1 MREYAE
7 ISSGIAG
14 LRSKAGFT
22 MIELMVAS
30 GITIFLV
37 GLLVGM
43 ISAVTSGWQR
53 VQGTLSTE
61 AQARLILDQMAADLE
76 GAVYKPDGSAWLAFS
91 VVTAAPANTYLD
103 DHGWQYTIR
112 SALPSHTVL
121 IKPASSDPDSLALD
135 ALDIS
140 DARYGQAGGWLRFF
154 TTYQDSN
161 QSDRDLSAPT
171 AVGYQIVRRNV
182 SGETN
187 NNPTSNPAEIRY
199 QFYRSVVRKTKSPSG
214 LPGTFDVGF
223 DLFLTPGT
231 GYYAADDSYEGDAG
245 NVTRPHANSLLANN
259 VVDFGIRLYVVDTGN
274 LRLVFPANGSGGL
287 ASHLVDPDHF
297 SASSIAGD
305 PGRFPDV
312 VEVMVRILTDDGA
325 RQIQNLEA
333 GRTTGDWWAIAEA
346 NSRVFTRRIQTL
358 ARHRSP

>member
-1 MREYAE
+1 M
-7 ISSGIAG
+7 SGI
-14 LRSKAGFT
+14 RSKNGFT

-53 VQGTLSTE
+53 VQGSLSTE

-76 GAVYKPDGSAWLAFS
+76 GGVFKPDGSVWLAFS

-103 DHGWQYTIR
+103 DHGWQYTVR
-112 SALPSHTVL
+112 SALPSHTVS
-121 IKPASSDPDSLALD
+121 IKPASSDPDTLTLD
-135 ALDIS
+135 VPDIS

-161 QSDRDLSAPT
+161 LAIDTLSAPT

-182 SGETN
+182 SGGISS
-187 NNPTSNPAEIRY
+187 NPSTNPAEIRY
-199 QFYRSVVRKTKSPSG
+199 QFFRSVVRTTAVGSAPQQKGS
-214 LPGTFDVGF
+214 FEVGF
-223 DLFLTPGT
+223 DLTAAEYNASVGSQSAPGSIT
-231 GYYAADDSYEGDAG
+231 KPYSAG
-245 NVTRPHANSLLANN
+245 LLANN
-259 VVDFGIRLYVVDTGN
+259 VIDFGVRFYVVDAGN
-274 LRLVFPANGSGGL
+274 LRLVFPADGSGRL
-287 ASHLVDPDHF
+287 ASHSVDPDHF
-297 SASSIAGD
+297 ASTALAGD

-358 ARHRSP
+358 ARYRSP